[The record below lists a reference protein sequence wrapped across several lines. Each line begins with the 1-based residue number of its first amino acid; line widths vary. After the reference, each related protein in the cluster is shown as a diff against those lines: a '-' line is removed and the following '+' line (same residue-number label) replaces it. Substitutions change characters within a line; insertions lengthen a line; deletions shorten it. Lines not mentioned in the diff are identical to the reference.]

1 MTTNNYSN
9 INDESKVPQEISNS
23 ADDIDALKKNITILS
38 SKNTSLSIA
47 IEKILGVPTNLDI
60 AEKILQHNK
69 CSDLEKNN
77 NLIFLNNIEQKA
89 HTYCKENFN
98 FDLDDFQNY
107 SLPSIYL
114 EECIATGENSGTYL
128 LHRFTEDIYSKLF
141 SDFIQNPESYIPFKA
156 TDSSLQQSELDRLN
170 RHLKT
175 IVELYLYKA
184 ISISAYHLG
193 VYDVALMYHDFLI
206 VTYSGGTI
214 NVSYDSGEY
223 FKNKLSKEN
232 TKAADARWA
241 AQREYRQQKKKE
253 YMKIKED
260 QGFEKITDAANYII
274 ENSNTEEELNYDYVY
289 RLLREATNGNFN

>member
-1 MTTNNYSN
+1 MTTNNYSS

-23 ADDIDALKKNITILS
+23 ADDIDDLEKTIRKLS

-69 CSDLEKNN
+69 CSDFEKNN
-77 NLIFLNNIEQKA
+77 NLVFLNNIEEKA
-89 HTYCKENFN
+89 LTYCKENFKFN
-98 FDLDDFQNY
+98 IDDFANY

-114 EECIATGENSGTYL
+114 EECIATGEKPGTYL

-141 SDFIQNPESYIPFKA
+141 SDFINNPESYTPFKA
-156 TDSSLQQSELDRLN
+156 ADSSFQQSELDRLN
-170 RHLKT
+170 RNLKT
-175 IVELYLYKA
+175 IAELYLYKA
-184 ISISAYHLG
+184 ISISAYHRG
-193 VYDVALMYHDFLI
+193 IYDVALMYHDFLI

-232 TKAADARWA
+232 TKAANARWA

-253 YMKIKED
+253 YMQIKKD
-260 QGFEKITDAANYII
+260 QGFEKNTDAAKYIKNHI
-274 ENSNTEEELNYDYVY
+274 DTGEEPTEEYVY
-289 RLLREATNGNFN
+289 KLLSEATKGNFD

>member
-1 MTTNNYSN
+1 MTNN
-9 INDESKVPQEISNS
+9 NS
-23 ADDIDALKKNITILS
+23 SRIKELNQDDDIDALKATIRVLFA
-38 SKNTSLSIA
+38 KNTSLNIA

-60 AEKILQHNK
+60 AKKILQHNE
-69 CSDLEKNN
+69 CSDSEKNN
-77 NLIFLNNIEQKA
+77 NLVFLNTIEQKA
-89 HTYCKENFN
+89 HTYCKEHFV
-98 FDLDDFQNY
+98 FDIDDFENY

-114 EECIATGENSGTYL
+114 EECIATGEKEGTYL

-141 SDFIQNPESYIPFKA
+141 SDFINDPESYTPFKIA
-156 TDSSLQQSELDRLN
+156 DSSLQQSELDRLN

-175 IVELYLYKA
+175 VVELYLYKA
-184 ISISAYHLG
+184 ISISAYRLE

-206 VTYSGGTI
+206 VTYSGGAI

-223 FKNKLSKEN
+223 FKKKLSKEN

-260 QGFEKITDAANYII
+260 QGFKKNSDVAKYIK
-274 ENSNTEEELNYDYVY
+274 ENVDTEERPTYEYVY
-289 RLLREATNGNFN
+289 EILCQATKGNFD

>member
-1 MTTNNYSN
+1 MTTNNYSSF
-9 INDESKVPQEISNS
+9 NDESKVSQEINNN
-23 ADDIDALKKNITILS
+23 ADDIDALKAIIGGLS
-38 SKNTSLSIA
+38 ARSTSLYIA

-69 CSDLEKNN
+69 CSDLEKKN
-77 NLIFLNNIEQKA
+77 NLVFLNNIEQKA
-89 HTYCKENFN
+89 YTYCKENFN
-98 FDLDDFQNY
+98 FVLEDFENY

-114 EECIATGENSGTYL
+114 EECIATGENRGTYL

-141 SDFIQNPESYIPFKA
+141 SDFINNPESYTPFKA
-156 TDSSLQQSELDRLN
+156 ADSSFQQSELDRLN
-170 RHLKT
+170 RNLKT
-175 IVELYLYKA
+175 ITELYLYKA
-184 ISISAYHLG
+184 ISISAYHLE

-214 NVSYDSGEY
+214 NVLYDSGEY

-260 QGFEKITDAANYII
+260 QEFKKNTDAAKYIKEYI
-274 ENSNTEEELNYDYVY
+274 DTGEEPTYEYVY
-289 RLLREATNGNFN
+289 KLLCEATNGNFD